1 MTENEPMSFA
11 RNDIMR
17 ATEAALKA
25 YDQGVED
32 GIRQERER
40 IREALLSDEANDVAK
55 QAYRNE
61 AHAHDVAPTGVALQD
76 PLDAAIDAIYDH
88 IGLGAVTTEAT
99 NER

>member
-40 IREALLSDEANDVAK
+40 IREALLSDGAI
-55 QAYRNE
+55 QAAE
-61 AHAHDVAPTGVALQD
+61 HGFWQSTSGHDSLPPIAPCLKAGYESAL
-76 PLDAAIDAIYDH
+76 DH
-88 IGLGAVTTEAT
+88 IGLGEETAD
-99 NER
+99 ER